1 MLSIRNGR
9 LTEKLITQ
17 VQVKMK
23 FIILIII
30 KFFFISALFIISN
43 GDLYLRDSEQREI
56 FFDSY
61 SSWFKGVFNQG
72 AEIVGYVIESKW
84 LPQNDFSES

>member
-1 MLSIRNGR
+1 
-9 LTEKLITQ
+9 
-17 VQVKMK
+17 MK
-23 FIILIII
+23 FIVLIII

-43 GDLYLRDSEQREI
+43 GNLHLGDAVQREI

-61 SSWFKGVFNQG
+61 GSWFSGIFNQG
-72 AEIVGYVIESKW
+72 AEILGYVTESKW